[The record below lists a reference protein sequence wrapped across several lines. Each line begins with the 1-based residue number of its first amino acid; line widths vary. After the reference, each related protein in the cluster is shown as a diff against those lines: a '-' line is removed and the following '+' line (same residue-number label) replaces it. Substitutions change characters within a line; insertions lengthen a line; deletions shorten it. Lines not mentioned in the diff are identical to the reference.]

1 MDINTL
7 LSKSV
12 SFQKTAYAY
21 QISKEIT
28 IGDVLNEIK
37 SNKHLSQTTWLR
49 NLLSDNKL
57 ESYNNHK
64 KNLPAVT
71 FCGTFNEKR
80 KKELLKHYSS
90 IIVLDIDKLNSE
102 EFSRIYNIL
111 LNESYVFSFWT
122 SPSNKGIKGLVYLK
136 YDFEINIA
144 NIDYHHKSAF
154 QQLQKYFKEKH
165 NINLDESGSD
175 STRLCFLSCDNAL
188 KLNEKFISFQ
198 VQEVKII
205 KAIEVTDKKI
215 AKSIRQS
222 NKRDS
227 LYNPLNRN
235 NPYHRKTIQSII
247 KFLNKNNFSI
257 TYSYE
262 QWYKVAIAIANSFT
276 YELGEK
282 YFLRLSEIDND
293 KFNKTECINM
303 LIHIYENRKVYE
315 NKNNE
320 ISFNTIFYFAVQKG
334 FKKQLKEVSSED
346 GVGRKF
352 QPD

>member
-1 MDINTL
+1 MDVNTL

-12 SFQKTAYAY
+12 SFQTTAYT
-21 QISKEIT
+21 QISKEMT
-28 IGDVLNEIK
+28 IGNVLNEIK
-37 SNKHLSQTTWLR
+37 SNKYLSQTTRLR

-80 KKELLKHYSS
+80 KKELLKHYNS
-90 IIVLDIDKLNSE
+90 IIVLDIDKLDSE
-102 EFSRIYNIL
+102 EFTRIYNTL
-111 LNESYVFSFWT
+111 LNECYVFSFWT

-136 YDFEINIA
+136 YDFEINFS

-175 STRLCFLSCDNAL
+175 STRLCFLSCDNEL

-198 VQEVKII
+198 VQEVEII
-205 KAIEVTDKKI
+205 KAIEVTDKKVI
-215 AKSIRQS
+215 KYIRQS
-222 NKRDS
+222 KKRDS

-247 KFLNKNNFSI
+247 KFLKKKNFSI

-282 YFLRLSEIDND
+282 YFLKLSEMDGD
-293 KFNKTECINM
+293 KFNKTECINI
-303 LIHIYENRKVYE
+303 LISIYENRKIYE

-320 ISFNTIFYFAVQKG
+320 ISFDTICYFAVQKG

-346 GVGRKF
+346 GLGSSS
-352 QPD
+352 